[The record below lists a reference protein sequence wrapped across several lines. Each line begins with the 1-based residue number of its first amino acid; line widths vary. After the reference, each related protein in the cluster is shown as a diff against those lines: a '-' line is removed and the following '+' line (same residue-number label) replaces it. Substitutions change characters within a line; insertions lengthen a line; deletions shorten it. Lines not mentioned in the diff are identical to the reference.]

1 MAELEIINGPVT
13 VWWGPVG
20 ETFTAIGAAVA
31 GNWVQIGTSAAHN
44 YSEDGVS
51 IRTEKSINLW
61 RALGS
66 GYPRK
71 AFLTEADLF
80 VTVSLADFTLAQ
92 LRTALNQNVVTSDG
106 GGFDWME
113 FDVGLDPTEIALL
126 IRAAG
131 KSPLIASGNL
141 QFNLNRVV
149 EVGSQNYNFSKGD
162 PVMGELEFQVIY
174 DEGVSYPVGRIV
186 AADA

>member
-13 VWWGPVG
+13 IWWGPVG
-20 ETFTAIGAAVA
+20 ETFTVIGAAVA
-31 GNWVQIGTSAAHN
+31 GNWVQIGTSGAHN

-51 IRTEKSINLW
+51 IRTEKTIEMF

-71 AFLTEADLF
+71 AFLSEADLF
-80 VTVSLADFTLAQ
+80 ITVSLADFTLAQ
-92 LRTALNQNVVTSDG
+92 LRTALNQNTVTSDG
-106 GGFDWME
+106 GGFDHME
-113 FDVGLDPTEIALL
+113 FDVGLDPTEIALQ
-126 IRAAG
+126 IRGTG
-131 KSPLIASGNL
+131 KSPLIAAGNL
-141 QFNLNRVV
+141 QFNINRVV
-149 EVGSQNYNFSKGD
+149 EIGSQDYNFSKGD

-174 DEGVSYPVGRIV
+174 DEGQSFPAGRIV